1 MSGAVSGH
9 VLLVEDDEALRRT
22 LAAALGAAG
31 YVLST
36 AGSGAEALRLAGE
49 EAVDVVLLDLGLPD
63 MDGKEVLRSL
73 RRLSEVPVI
82 ILSAR
87 GLEAEKIAA
96 LDLGADDYV
105 EKPVGVGEL
114 LARLRAAQRGL
125 ERRFNQQTTFIAGP
139 LKISFAERRVWVM
152 DEEMR
157 MTPREF
163 ELLRILARHAG
174 RPVTHR
180 QIKTA
185 IWGGDADTDAQT
197 VRVLVAQLRLKLEEN
212 PSSPRLVLTEPGVG
226 YRLVSDPVAPA

>member
-9 VLLVEDDEALRRT
+9 ILLVEDDEALRRT

-36 AGSGAEALRLAGE
+36 AGSGREALRLAGE
-49 EAVDVVLLDLGLPD
+49 EAVDIVLLDLGLPD
-63 MDGKEVLRSL
+63 MDGKEVLRAV

-125 ERRFNQQTTFIAGP
+125 ERRFNQQTTFAAGP

-163 ELLRILARHAG
+163 ELLRVLARHAG

-180 QIKTA
+180 QIRTA
-185 IWGGDADTDAQT
+185 IWGGDAETDAQT
-197 VRVLVAQLRLKLEEN
+197 VRVLVAQLRLKVEEN
-212 PSSPRLVLTEPGVG
+212 PSSPRLILTEPGVG
-226 YRLVSDPVAPA
+226 YRLVTEPAGPG

>member
-1 MSGAVSGH
+1 MSGGVSGH
-9 VLLVEDDEALRRT
+9 ILLVEDDDALRRT

-31 YVLST
+31 YVVST
-36 AGSGAEALRLAGE
+36 AGSGGEALRMAGE
-49 EAVDVVLLDLGLPD
+49 EPADVILLDLGLPD
-63 MDGKEVLRSL
+63 MDGKEVLRNL
-73 RRLSEVPVI
+73 RRLSETPVI

-125 ERRFNQQTTFIAGP
+125 ERRFNQQTTFVAGP
-139 LKISFAERRVWVM
+139 LRISFAERRVWVLE
-152 DEEMR
+152 EEMR

-163 ELLRILARHAG
+163 ELLRILARHVG

-185 IWGGDADTDAQT
+185 IWGGEAETDAQT
-197 VRVLVAQLRLKLEEN
+197 IRVLVAQLRLKVEEN
-212 PSSPRLVLTEPGVG
+212 PSSPRLILTEPGVG
-226 YRLVSDPVAPA
+226 YRLVAEASAAG